1 MEACSRECLKE
12 DVFRVVSCAKLRCTI
27 FCFNGDCPQCSG
39 IAKRIFVRVCRN
51 YDIPNMPN
59 VQFNGT
65 CQELFSSVIKH
76 YLDTRQSNNWG
87 LFKRQNFCYLKPFRT
102 RLTALPMRFIIENLM
117 FFFFFFLMVSW
128 EDGAKLKLFRTEGKK
143 IYFIYFILI
152 FYFIFISYG
161 MV

>member
-1 MEACSRECLKE
+1 MFETVIKEFNFACMATKCRPYCLTCDHCQYALEQISNFASGSKTKISNRMCPKMEACSRECLKE

-76 YLDTRQSNNWG
+76 YLDTRQSNN
-87 LFKRQNFCYLKPFRT
+87 
-102 RLTALPMRFIIENLM
+102 
-117 FFFFFFLMVSW
+117 
-128 EDGAKLKLFRTEGKK
+128 
-143 IYFIYFILI
+143 
-152 FYFIFISYG
+152 
-161 MV
+161 